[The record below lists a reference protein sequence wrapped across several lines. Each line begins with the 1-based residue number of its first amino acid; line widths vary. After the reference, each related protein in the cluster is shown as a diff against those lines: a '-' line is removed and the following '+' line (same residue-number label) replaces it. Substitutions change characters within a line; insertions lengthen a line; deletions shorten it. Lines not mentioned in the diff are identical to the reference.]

1 MMAVVK
7 APARQAE
14 PPASRDLEAVKRAAA
29 SCTGCDLYINATQT
43 VFGEGPARP
52 LLMLV
57 GEQPGDKED
66 VEGRPF
72 VGPAGGVL
80 DRALAAAGIVRE
92 QVYMTNAVKHFKW
105 TPRGKR
111 RIHETPRASEM
122 RACRPWLQAEV
133 EAVSPRL
140 VVCLGSVAVSS
151 VLGSGYKVLSQRGQV
166 VESALGPALI
176 TVHPSSILRV
186 EDPTERDAAFELLV
200 IDLKKAASWVA
211 KAAA

>member
-1 MMAVVK
+1 MAAVK

-14 PPASRDLEAVKRAAA
+14 PPATRDLEALKTAAA
-29 SCTGCDLYINATQT
+29 SCTGCDLYMNATQT
-43 VFGEGPARP
+43 VFSEGPVRAS
-52 LLMLV
+52 LMLV

-80 DRALAAAGIVRE
+80 DRALALAGIERDN
-92 QVYMTNAVKHFKW
+92 VYLTNAVKHFKW
-105 TPRGKR
+105 TPKGKR

-122 RACRPWLQAEV
+122 RACRPWLEAEV

-151 VLGSGYKVLSQRGQV
+151 VLGPGYKVLSQRGQV
-166 VESALGPALI
+166 FEGPLGPSLI

-186 EDPTERDAAFELLV
+186 EDPDEKNAAFELFV
-200 IDLKKAASWVA
+200 MDLKKAAAWVERM
-211 KAAA
+211 AA

>member
-1 MMAVVK
+1 MAAVR

-14 PPASRDLEAVKRAAA
+14 PPATRDLQALKAAAA
-29 SCTGCDLYINATQT
+29 SCTGCDLYMNATQT
-43 VFGEGPARP
+43 VFGEGPVGAR
-52 LLMLV
+52 LLMV

-80 DRALAAAGIVRE
+80 DRALAAAGIARDM
-92 QVYMTNAVKHFKW
+92 VYLTNAVKHFKW
-105 TPRGKR
+105 IPKGKR

-122 RACRPWLQAEV
+122 RACRPWLEAEV

-140 VVCLGSVAVSS
+140 LVCLGSVAVSS

-166 VESALGPALI
+166 FESALGPSLI

-186 EDPTERDAAFELLV
+186 DDPDERNAAFELLV
-200 IDLKKAASWVA
+200 VDLKKAASWVQ